1 LRKQVVAD
9 DGAIS
14 AKKTEEDQMVTYE
27 IDKAHT
33 TVGFTAKHLAV
44 STVRGN
50 FNKFEGQFEGPDDD
64 VTKTTGELKVEVASL
79 DTRTEMRD
87 NHLRSADFFE
97 AEKYP
102 YITFK
107 LNRVEPIDDET
118 FKVHGDLTIK
128 DVTKPI
134 VLSATLEGRTPDAFT
149 GGKERLGI
157 SARGQLNRLDFGLNW
172 DGIAGAVPI
181 ASHNIKIEVEAE
193 IVVKA
198 AELAQA

>member
-1 LRKQVVAD
+1 
-9 DGAIS
+9 
-14 AKKTEEDQMVTYE
+14 MVTYE

-64 VTKTTGELKVEVASL
+64 VTKTTGQLKVEVASL

-107 LNRVEPIDDET
+107 LNRVEPVDDET

-134 VLSATLEGRTPDAFT
+134 VLNATLEGRTPDAFT

-181 ASHNIKIEVEAE
+181 ASHNIKIEIEAE

-198 AELAQA
+198 TELAQA